1 MLLTSLVASRMG
13 AALWFLDGCDCV
25 FGKQVV
31 VRNKIEQIDSDD
43 RMMEE
48 CILFV

>member
-1 MLLTSLVASRMG
+1 MLLTSLVASRRG
-13 AALWFLDGCDCV
+13 AALWFRDGCDCAL
-25 FGKQVV
+25 GRQVV
-31 VRNKIEQIDSDD
+31 VINKVEQIDSDN